1 MNNPIAKAELSETAT
16 STVTQPLAGHRTTLT
31 LLMLAFTL
39 SICDRMILSILF
51 PEIKAEFGLSDTQLG
66 MLGGMS
72 FALFYA
78 TMGLPIAR
86 LSDQYSRKVIII
98 VSLVIFSLMTAFS
111 SVAAGFIS
119 LLLLRIG
126 VGIGE
131 AGVNPGQSL
140 HYR

>member
-66 MLGGMS
+66 MGECHSRCFMPPW
-72 FALFYA
+72 ACR
-78 TMGLPIAR
+78 LPGCQI
-86 LSDQYSRKVIII
+86 S
-98 VSLVIFSLMTAFS
+98 T
-111 SVAAGFIS
+111 VAKS
-119 LLLLRIG
+119 LL
-126 VGIGE
+126 
-131 AGVNPGQSL
+131 
-140 HYR
+140 